1 MVACVHLGMDGKR
14 PWQSGASPM
23 DGNVIKLVKNQ
34 FDVGF
39 ELIEFEQE
47 LKELEA
53 FSPAKIHMQSLVGE
67 IATSENIDLEVRLDA
82 ARVLLENSDLFPIFF
97 KLEGGHEIL
106 QQIIKDKLRDSV
118 RH

>member
-1 MVACVHLGMDGKR
+1 MHLGMDGKR
-14 PWQSGASPM
+14 PWQSGDSSM
-23 DGNVIKLVKNQ
+23 DDSVVKLVKNQ
-34 FDVGF
+34 FDVGY
-39 ELIEFEQE
+39 ELAQFEQE

-97 KLEGGHEIL
+97 KLEGGYEML
-106 QQIIKDKLRDSV
+106 QQIIKEKMRD
-118 RH
+118 RIRN

>member
-1 MVACVHLGMDGKR
+1 MRLGMDGKR
-14 PWQSGASPM
+14 PWQSGASSM
-23 DGNVIKLVKNQ
+23 DDNVVKLVKDQ
-34 FDVGF
+34 FDVGY
-39 ELIEFEQE
+39 ELAQFEQE

-97 KLEGGHEIL
+97 KLEGGYEIL
-106 QQIIKDKLRDSV
+106 QQIIKEKMRDRI